1 MIQVDS
7 DKSVSNCQ
15 RTRFACAVNLIK
27 TCFLVVCVVF
37 FYDVYA
43 KPIKQVI
50 KVIKVIDGDTVVLN
64 DGRTVRLLS
73 INTPEMAGKGRL
85 AEPGA
90 RLAKRKLTN
99 VLLNQRVYLEYDV
112 EKKDKYGRTLAFV
125 FLLNGV
131 HVNALM
137 LQEGLAVLSLH
148 PPNLKHMSSLIRA
161 QINAETAGIGLWGM
175 ADYQPIA
182 VSTLGTKAKGHWRRI
197 SGTIQ
202 RIELFKSGAKLWLA
216 PSTYIWLYRSNIK
229 YFPAIEHYQG
239 KNIEVRTWVKKRQ
252 NVWSL
257 PVRHPSQ
264 LIVKP

>member
-1 MIQVDS
+1 M
-7 DKSVSNCQ
+7 KK
-15 RTRFACAVNLIK
+15 LIK
-27 TCFLVVCVVF
+27 ACLLVVCVVF

-43 KPIKQVI
+43 QPIKQV
-50 KVIKVIDGDTVVLN
+50 VKVIDGDTVVLN
-64 DGRTVRLLS
+64 DGQAVRLLS
-73 INTPEMAGKGRL
+73 INTPEMARKGRL

-90 RLAKRKLTN
+90 RLAKRKLTDL
-99 VLLNQRVYLEYDV
+99 LLNQSVYLEHDV
-112 EKKDKYGRTLAFV
+112 EKKDKYGRTLAFI

-131 HVNALM
+131 HVNAMM
-137 LQEGLAVLSLH
+137 LQEGWAVLSIH
-148 PPNLKHMSSLIRA
+148 PPNLKHLSALIRA
-161 QINAETAGIGLWGM
+161 QKDAETAGIGLWGM
-175 ADYQPIA
+175 ADYQLSA
-182 VSTLGTKAKGHWRRI
+182 VSTVGVKAKAHWQRI

-202 RIELFKSGAKLWLA
+202 RIELFKSGAKLWLE

-257 PVRHPSQ
+257 VVRHPSQ